1 MTKIELKDVEAGDRV
16 RLVNDNGDEA
26 TVTAGWARVSGVG
39 SKSGNCFRSLDGWH
53 VAEILPKPVILPTG
67 ENAMVAH
74 RTDNSWSP
82 FLRVGGFWHELDWHE
97 FGGSVVDRCE
107 DETVRYFI
115 REKGFE
121 VVFEGVQ
128 GDE

>member
-1 MTKIELKDVEAGDRV
+1 MSEIKFEDVKVGDRV
-16 RLVNDNGDEA
+16 HLRNDNGDEA
-26 TVTAGWARVSGVG
+26 TVTTDWAALSGMG
-39 SKSGNCFRSLDGWH
+39 AKSGNCFRLHDGWH

-74 RTDNSWSP
+74 RTDNSWPP
-82 FLRVGGFWHELDWHE
+82 FIRVGGFWHEVD
-97 FGGSVVDRCE
+97 GSIFDRCE

>member
-26 TVTAGWARVSGVG
+26 TVTATQIWEGFEPNLESAYNLFST
-39 SKSGNCFRSLDGWH
+39 NDGWH

-67 ENAMVAH
+67 ENAMVA
-74 RTDNSWSP
+74 RRADTNAYPYVLMDGEWWS
-82 FLRVGGFWHELDWHE
+82 VAGAN
-97 FGGSVVDRCE
+97 
-107 DETVRYFI
+107 TVPVHPSLVRNQI
-115 REKGFE
+115 SCSGFE